1 MILPAT
7 ANSII
12 RKAAPAAI
20 FAVAAFSLSPLR
32 RKSVYSQGS
41 NAGMKFSDMRASL
54 DDAKLAQLTFHDEH
68 ASSKVIVSETVL
80 SGDEVIGRHSSN
92 ANALGS
98 VCFVVRRPG

>member
-54 DDAKLAQLTFHDEH
+54 GDAKLAQLSFH
-68 ASSKVIVSETVL
+68 AQVIVDETLL